1 MRVVPHPAAASAP
14 APYAAA
20 ETAFAEAKAY
30 LSSREARQ
38 MSESDLERE
47 LHRRGQ
53 ELMQKLLQ
61 GHLDQRSPGRRRV
74 RWRGPTV
81 SSTGNGACT
90 NAPWRR
96 SSGRC
101 RSVAWATLEPVTT
114 ACTRWMRRSTC
125 RRERYSLEV
134 RRRVAEAAA
143 SRSFDEA
150 LFDLSRSTGA
160 EVPKRQAEQLAARA
174 AEDFDAFYE
183 ARRAAAGEPSSEESV
198 VVLTFDGKG
207 VVLHRE
213 DLREA
218 TRRAAERRRRQREQL
233 SPFNRLQPGEK
244 KHAKRMATVAAVY
257 AVAPFVRS
265 ADEFL
270 RSLMPRQP
278 GDKTQKAKRAKT
290 AAVRPR
296 PVAKRVWASLE
307 REPAEVTAE
316 AMLEAERH
324 DPERVK
330 RWVVLVDGAET
341 QLDLVEAGAAAYGV
355 EVTVVLDIIH
365 VVEYVWKAAHVFHSE
380 GSPERACWAWTRVR
394 DILEGKA
401 RRVAA
406 SMRRAATVAG
416 FPDDARKPVDT
427 CANYLL
433 KYAPYLH
440 YDRYLAAG
448 YPIATGVVEGACR
461 HLVRDRMELTG
472 ARWRLVGA
480 EAVLKLRALRA
491 SGDFDAYWDFHE
503 AREYERNHAQNYAD
517 GMAPPVTEPPP
528 QRPPHPV
535 FDGSSSSYRATHRTH
550 GVSLDRRRKRA
561 APFSIPDPEIGP
573 EGDLTEVRA
582 IDISTGRE
590 VWRYSQ
596 RAPNAGT
603 TLAPCSAEFLP
614 EAAGRARV
622 SGRDAVFAGWQ

>member
-1 MRVVPHPAAASAP
+1 MRVVPHPATASAP

-30 LSSREARQ
+30 LSSREALQMSESDLARELHRSSREALQ

-53 ELMQKLLQ
+53 ELMQKLLP
-61 GHLDQRSPGRRRV
+61 GHLDQRSPGEAAGPVAGTDGIERRERRV
-74 RWRGPTV
+74 HERDVETTFGTV
-81 SSTGNGACT
+81 QVERLGYARAGHDSLHPLDASLN
-90 NAPWRR
+90 
-96 SSGRC
+96 
-101 RSVAWATLEPVTT
+101 LPV
-114 ACTRWMRRSTC
+114 
-125 RRERYSLEV
+125 ERYSLEV
-134 RRRVAEAAA
+134 RRQVAEAAA

-150 LFDLSRSTGA
+150 RLDLSRHTGA
-160 EVPKRQAEQLAARA
+160 EVPKRQAEQLAVRA
-174 AEDFDAFYE
+174 AEDFDAFYD
-183 ARRAAAGEPSSEESV
+183 ARRAAAGEPASEKSV

-213 DLREA
+213 DLRAA

-233 SPFNRLQPGEK
+233 FPFPRLQPGEK

-265 ADEFL
+265 PEEFL
-270 RSLMPRQP
+270 QSLMPRQP
-278 GDKTQKAKRAKT
+278 GDKTQAKKART
-290 AAVRPR
+290 SAVRPR

-341 QLDLVEAGAAAYGV
+341 QLDLVEAGAAVYGV

-365 VVEYVWKAAHVFHSE
+365 VVEYVWKAAHVFHRE
-380 GSPERACWAWTRVR
+380 GSPELACWAWTRVR

-401 RRVAA
+401 SRVAA

-416 FPDDARKPVDT
+416 LSSDTRKPVDT
-427 CANYLL
+427 CADYLL

-448 YPIATGVVEGACR
+448 YPIATGVIEGACR

-503 AREYERNHAQNYAD
+503 AREYERNHAQRYAD
-517 GMAPPVTEPPP
+517 GIAPPVTEPPP
-528 QRPPHPV
+528 SP
-535 FDGSSSSYRATHRTH
+535 SSSR
-550 GVSLDRRRKRA
+550 LRRVK
-561 APFSIPDPEIGP
+561 
-573 EGDLTEVRA
+573 
-582 IDISTGRE
+582 
-590 VWRYSQ
+590 
-596 RAPNAGT
+596 
-603 TLAPCSAEFLP
+603 
-614 EAAGRARV
+614 
-622 SGRDAVFAGWQ
+622 

>member
-20 ETAFAEAKAY
+20 DEAFAEAKAY

-61 GHLDQRSPGRRRV
+61 GHLDQRSPGEAAGPVAGPDGVECRERRV
-74 RWRGPTV
+74 HKRAVETIFGTV
-81 SSTGNGACT
+81 DV
-90 NAPWRR
+90 
-96 SSGRC
+96 GRVGYA
-101 RSVAWATLEPVTT
+101 RPGHESLHPLDASLNLPV
-114 ACTRWMRRSTC
+114 
-125 RRERYSLEV
+125 ERYSLEV

-174 AEDFDAFYE
+174 AVDFDAFYE
-183 ARRAAAGEPSSEESV
+183 ARRAAGGEPVPEESV

-218 TRRAAERRRRQREQL
+218 TRKEAERRRRQREQL
-233 SPFNRLQPGEK
+233 SPFNRLKPGQK
-244 KHAKRMATVAAVY
+244 KHSKRMATVAAVY
-257 AVAPFVRS
+257 TVAPFVRS
-265 ADEFL
+265 AEEFL
-270 RSLMPRQP
+270 QSLMPRQP
-278 GDKTQKAKRAKT
+278 GDKTRKGKKAET
-290 AAVRPR
+290 PAVRPR

-307 REPAEVTAE
+307 REPGEVIVE

-324 DPERVK
+324 DPGRVK

-341 QLDLVEAGAAAYGV
+341 QLDLVEAGAAEFGV

-365 VVEYVWKAAHVFHSE
+365 VVEYVWKAARVFHPE
-380 GSPERACWAWTRVR
+380 GSPELACWAWTRVR

-401 RRVAA
+401 RRVAS

-416 FPDDARKPVDT
+416 LSPDTRKPVDT
-427 CANYLL
+427 CADYLL
-433 KYAPYLH
+433 KYAPYLQ

-472 ARWRLVGA
+472 ARWRLIGA

-491 SGDFDAYWDFHE
+491 SGDFDAYWTFHE
-503 AREYERNHAQNYAD
+503 AREYERNHAQRYAD
-517 GMAPPVTEPPP
+517 GIVPPVAEPPP
-528 QRPPHPV
+528 PPSP
-535 FDGSSSSYRATHRTH
+535 R
-550 GVSLDRRRKRA
+550 LRRIK
-561 APFSIPDPEIGP
+561 
-573 EGDLTEVRA
+573 
-582 IDISTGRE
+582 
-590 VWRYSQ
+590 
-596 RAPNAGT
+596 
-603 TLAPCSAEFLP
+603 
-614 EAAGRARV
+614 
-622 SGRDAVFAGWQ
+622 

>member
-1 MRVVPHPAAASAP
+1 MRVVPHRAVPPDP
-14 APYAAA
+14 APYAKA
-20 ETAFAEAKAY
+20 ETAFAETKAY
-30 LSSREARQ
+30 LSSREALQ

-53 ELMQKLLQ
+53 ELIRKLLQ
-61 GHLDQRSPGRRRV
+61 GHLDQRSPGEAAGPVEGADGVERSERRV
-74 RWRGPTV
+74 HERRLETTFGTV
-81 SSTGNGACT
+81 QVERLGYARAGHDSLHPLDAALN
-90 NAPWRR
+90 
-96 SSGRC
+96 
-101 RSVAWATLEPVTT
+101 LPV
-114 ACTRWMRRSTC
+114 
-125 RRERYSLEV
+125 ERYSLEV

-150 LFDLSRSTGA
+150 LFELSRHTAA
-160 EVPKRQAEQLAARA
+160 EVPKRQAEQLAVRA

-183 ARRAAAGEPSSEESV
+183 ARRAAAGEPAPEESV

-218 TRRAAERRRRQREQL
+218 TRKAAERRRRQREQL
-233 SPFNRLQPGEK
+233 SPFKRLKPGEK
-244 KHAKRMATVAAVY
+244 KHSKRMATVAAVY

-265 ADEFL
+265 PEEFL
-270 RSLMPRQP
+270 QSLMPRQP
-278 GDKTQKAKRAKT
+278 VAKTKKAKT
-290 AAVRPR
+290 AKTPAVRPR

-307 REPAEVTAE
+307 REPAEVIAE

-355 EVTVVLDIIH
+355 DVTVVLDIIH
-365 VVEYVWKAAHVFHSE
+365 VVEYVWKAAHAFHRE
-380 GSPERACWAWTRVR
+380 GSPELTCWAWTRVR

-416 FPDDARKPVDT
+416 LSKDTRKPVDT
-427 CANYLL
+427 CADYLL

-448 YPIATGVVEGACR
+448 YPIATGVIEGACR

-503 AREYERNHAQNYAD
+503 AREYERNHAQRYAD
-517 GMAPPVTEPPP
+517 GIVPPVTEPPP
-528 QRPPHPV
+528 PP
-535 FDGSSSSYRATHRTH
+535 SSPR
-550 GVSLDRRRKRA
+550 LRRVK
-561 APFSIPDPEIGP
+561 
-573 EGDLTEVRA
+573 
-582 IDISTGRE
+582 
-590 VWRYSQ
+590 
-596 RAPNAGT
+596 
-603 TLAPCSAEFLP
+603 
-614 EAAGRARV
+614 
-622 SGRDAVFAGWQ
+622 

>member
-1 MRVVPHPAAASAP
+1 
-14 APYAAA
+14 
-20 ETAFAEAKAY
+20 
-30 LSSREARQ
+30 

-53 ELMQKLLQ
+53 ELIRKLLQ
-61 GHLDQRSPGRRRV
+61 GHLDQRSPGEAAGPVEGADGVERSERRV
-74 RWRGPTV
+74 HERRLETTFGTV
-81 SSTGNGACT
+81 QVERVGYARAGHDSLHPLDAALN
-90 NAPWRR
+90 
-96 SSGRC
+96 
-101 RSVAWATLEPVTT
+101 LPV
-114 ACTRWMRRSTC
+114 
-125 RRERYSLEV
+125 ERYSLEV

-150 LFDLSRSTGA
+150 LFELSRHTGA
-160 EVPKRQAEQLAARA
+160 EVPKRQAEQLAVRA

-183 ARRAAAGEPSSEESV
+183 ARRAAAGEPAPEESV

-218 TRRAAERRRRQREQL
+218 TRKAAERRRRQREQL
-233 SPFNRLQPGEK
+233 SPFKRLKPGEK
-244 KHAKRMATVAAVY
+244 KHSKRMATVAAVY

-265 ADEFL
+265 PEEFL
-270 RSLMPRQP
+270 QSLMPRQP
-278 GDKTQKAKRAKT
+278 VAKTKKAKT
-290 AAVRPR
+290 AKTAKTPAVRPR

-307 REPAEVTAE
+307 REPAEVIAE

-355 EVTVVLDIIH
+355 DVTVVLDIIH
-365 VVEYVWKAAHVFHSE
+365 VVEYVWKAAHAFHRE
-380 GSPERACWAWTRVR
+380 GSPELTCWAWTRVR

-416 FPDDARKPVDT
+416 LSKDTRKPVDT
-427 CANYLL
+427 CADYLL

-448 YPIATGVVEGACR
+448 YPIATGVIEGACR

-503 AREYERNHAQNYAD
+503 AREYERNHAQRYAD
-517 GMAPPVTEPPP
+517 GIVPPVTEPPP
-528 QRPPHPV
+528 PP
-535 FDGSSSSYRATHRTH
+535 SSPR
-550 GVSLDRRRKRA
+550 LRRVK
-561 APFSIPDPEIGP
+561 
-573 EGDLTEVRA
+573 
-582 IDISTGRE
+582 
-590 VWRYSQ
+590 
-596 RAPNAGT
+596 
-603 TLAPCSAEFLP
+603 
-614 EAAGRARV
+614 
-622 SGRDAVFAGWQ
+622 